1 MSYLDKAKDMYAMS
15 ANGKML
21 EAFEKY
27 YHNDVVM
34 EEASGEVRKGKMV
47 NLEFQKKFVEGV
59 KEIHGFTVKS
69 VTSNEAEAITMVE
82 SLFDATMLD
91 GSRAKMEEVAVQHW
105 QGDLIIHERF
115 YYNVENH

>member
-1 MSYLDKAKDMYAMS
+1 MAYLERAKEMYAML

-34 EEASGEVRKGKMV
+34 EEASGEVRKGKNV

-69 VTSNEAEAITMVE
+69 VTSNEHDGVTMVE
-82 SLFDATMLD
+82 SLFDATMHD
-91 GSRAKMEEVAVQHW
+91 GTRAKMEEVAVQHW

-115 YYNVENH
+115 YYNIGKN